1 MQTGRRDRASL
12 LGMVNALSRKRW
24 LSMVRVEARELPSSG
39 DWERLAANLT
49 AKERVVER
57 QADRIAWLQRENAR
71 LCRMVASG
79 A

>member
-1 MQTGRRDRASL
+1 LPVQTGRRDRASL
-12 LGMVNALSRKRW
+12 SGMVNALSPKRW
-24 LSMVRVEARELPSSG
+24 LSMVRVD

-57 QADRIAWLQRENAR
+57 QAHRIAWLQRENAR
-71 LCRMVASG
+71 LCRAVAQK